1 MNQPLFIQNLYLY
14 PIKSLGGISVQE
26 AQVEEKGFKYDRRW
40 MLVDQSGEFLT
51 QRQHPQLALLQVALG
66 KSKLTV
72 FSKVDPSHKISFD
85 LEMNSG
91 KEMQVSV
98 WGDKV
103 AALQV
108 ASEVSAWFSDFLGMV
123 VDLVLMPESSHRKMD
138 SSFAVQAE
146 SVSFADGMPYVIIG
160 QASLDELNGRL
171 AFPVGMDRFRPN
183 LVFSGGEAY
192 AEDQFKQLQ
201 IGEVEFQVVKPCAR
215 CVMIT
220 VDQEKGTKGKEPL
233 ATLATYRT
241 VNNKVYFGQNAV
253 ALGKGIVR
261 VGDPI
266 QPLKPSS

>member
-1 MNQPLFIQNLYLY
+1 
-14 PIKSLGGISVQE
+14 
-26 AQVEEKGFKYDRRW
+26 

-66 KSKLTV
+66 KSELTV

>member
-1 MNQPLFIQNLYLY
+1 MNQSLFVQNLYLY

-26 AQVEEKGFKYDRRW
+26 AEVEERGFQYDRRW
-40 MLVDQSGEFLT
+40 MLVDEAGEFLT
-51 QRQHPQLALLQVALG
+51 QRQHSQLALLQVALG
-66 KSKLTV
+66 ESELAV
-72 FSKVDPSHKISFD
+72 FSKVDPSRKISFG

-98 WGDKV
+98 WGDV
-103 AALQV
+103 VTALQV
-108 ASEVSAWFSDFLGMV
+108 SPEVSTWFSDFLGMN
-123 VDLVLMPESSHRKMD
+123 VDLVRMPESSHRKMD
-138 SSFAVQAE
+138 PRYAVQEE
-146 SVSFADGMPYVIIG
+146 SVSFADGMPYVMIG

-171 AFPVGMDRFRPN
+171 ADPVGMDRFRPN

-201 IGEVEFQVVKPCAR
+201 IGEVDFQVVKPCAR

-233 ATLATYRT
+233 ATLATYRSQGS
-241 VNNKVYFGQNAV
+241 KVYFGQNAV
-253 ALGKGIVR
+253 ALTQGIVR

-266 QPLKPSS
+266 QQL

>member
-1 MNQPLFIQNLYLY
+1 MNQPLFVQNLYLY

-26 AQVEEKGFKYDRRW
+26 AEVEERGFKYDRRW
-40 MLVDQSGEFLT
+40 MLVDPSGEFLT
-51 QRQHPQLALLQVALG
+51 QRQHPKLALLQVALG
-66 KSKLTV
+66 KSELTV
-72 FSKVDPSHKISFD
+72 FSKVDSSRKITFD

-91 KEMQVSV
+91 KEMQVKV
-98 WGDKV
+98 WGDEV

-108 ASEVSAWFSDFLGMV
+108 APTVSAWFSDFLGMDVELV
-123 VDLVLMPESSHRKMD
+123 VMPESSHRKLD
-138 SSFAVQAE
+138 PRYAVQEE

-171 AFPVGMDRFRPN
+171 ADPVGMDRFRPN
-183 LVFSGGEAY
+183 LVFSGGDAY

-233 ATLATYRT
+233 ATLATYRSQGA
-241 VNNKVYFGQNAV
+241 KVYFGQNAV
-253 ALGKGIVR
+253 SLTQGIVR
-261 VGDPI
+261 LGDPI
-266 QPLKPSS
+266 QQL

>member
-14 PIKSLGGISVQE
+14 PIKSLGGIAVQE
-26 AQVEEKGFKYDRRW
+26 ALVEERGFKYDRRW
-40 MLVDQSGEFLT
+40 MLVDPSGEFLT
-51 QRQHPQLALLQVALG
+51 QRQHPKLALLQVALG
-66 KSKLTV
+66 KSELTV
-72 FSKVDPSHKISFD
+72 FSKVDSFRKITFD

-91 KEMQVSV
+91 KEMQVKV
-98 WGDKV
+98 WGDEV

-108 ASEVSAWFSDFLGMV
+108 APAVSAWFSDFLGMDVELV
-123 VDLVLMPESSHRKMD
+123 VMPESSHRKLD
-138 SSFAVQAE
+138 PRYAVQEE

-171 AFPVGMDRFRPN
+171 ADPVGMDRFRPN
-183 LVFSGGEAY
+183 LVFSGGDAY

-233 ATLATYRT
+233 ATLATYRSQGA
-241 VNNKVYFGQNAV
+241 KVYFGQNAV
-253 ALGKGIVR
+253 SLTQGIVR

-266 QPLKPSS
+266 QQL

>member
-1 MNQPLFIQNLYLY
+1 MNQPLFVQNLYLF
-14 PIKSLGGISVQE
+14 PIKSLGGIAVQE
-26 AQVEEKGFKYDRRW
+26 ALVEERGFKYDRRW
-40 MLVDQSGEFLT
+40 MLVDPSGEFLT
-51 QRQHPQLALLQVALG
+51 QRQHPKLALLQVALG
-66 KSKLTV
+66 KSELTV
-72 FSKVDPSHKISFD
+72 FSKVDSSRKITFD

-91 KEMQVSV
+91 KEMQVKV
-98 WGDKV
+98 WGDEV

-108 ASEVSAWFSDFLGMV
+108 APTVSAWFSDFLGMDVELV
-123 VDLVLMPESSHRKMD
+123 VMPESSHRKLD
-138 SSFAVQAE
+138 PRYAVQEE

-171 AFPVGMDRFRPN
+171 ADPVGMDRFRPN
-183 LVFSGGEAY
+183 LVFSGGDAY

-233 ATLATYRT
+233 ATLATYRSQGA
-241 VNNKVYFGQNAV
+241 KVYFGQNAV
-253 ALGKGIVR
+253 SLTQGIVR

-266 QPLKPSS
+266 QQL

>member
-1 MNQPLFIQNLYLY
+1 MKQPLFIQNLYLY
-14 PIKSLGGISVQE
+14 PIKSLGGIAVQE
-26 AQVEEKGFKYDRRW
+26 ALVEERGFKYDRRW
-40 MLVDQSGEFLT
+40 MLVDPSGEFLT

-66 KSKLTV
+66 ESELTV
-72 FSKVDPSHKISFD
+72 FSKVDPSREISFD

-91 KEMQVSV
+91 KEMQVKV
-98 WGDKV
+98 WGDEV

-108 ASEVSAWFSDFLGMV
+108 APTVSAWFSDFLGMDVELV
-123 VDLVLMPESSHRKMD
+123 VMPESSHRKLNPRY
-138 SSFAVQAE
+138 AVQEE

-171 AFPVGMDRFRPN
+171 ADPVGMDRFRPN
-183 LVFSGGEAY
+183 LVFSGGDAY

-233 ATLATYRT
+233 ATLATYRSQGA
-241 VNNKVYFGQNAV
+241 KVYFGQNAV
-253 ALGKGIVR
+253 SLTQGIVR
-261 VGDPI
+261 LGDPI
-266 QPLKPSS
+266 HQL

>member
-1 MNQPLFIQNLYLY
+1 MNQPLFVQNLYLY

-26 AQVEEKGFKYDRRW
+26 AQVEERGFKYDRRW

-66 KSKLTV
+66 ETGMVV
-72 FSKVDPSHKISFD
+72 FSKVDPSRKISFD
-85 LEMNSG
+85 FEMNSG
-91 KEMQVSV
+91 KELQVSV
-98 WGDKV
+98 WGDV
-103 AALQV
+103 LTALQV
-108 ASEVSAWFSDFLGMV
+108 SPEVSAWFSDFLAMN
-123 VDLVLMPESSHRKMD
+123 VDLVRMPESSHRKLD
-138 SSFAVQAE
+138 PRYAVQEE
-146 SVSFADGMPYVIIG
+146 SVSFADGMPYVMIG

-171 AFPVGMDRFRPN
+171 ADPVGMDRFRPN

-233 ATLATYRT
+233 ATLATYRSQGS
-241 VNNKVYFGQNAV
+241 KVYFGQNAV
-253 ALGKGIVR
+253 ALTQGIVR
-261 VGDPI
+261 LGDPI
-266 QPLKPSS
+266 QQL

>member
-85 LEMNSG
+85 LEMNAG

-98 WGDKV
+98 WGDRV
-103 AALQV
+103 ASLQV
-108 ASEVSAWFSDFLGMV
+108 ASEVSAWFSDFLGVV

-138 SSFAVQAE
+138 SRYAVQAE

-192 AEDQFKQLQ
+192 AEDKFKQLQ

-233 ATLATYRT
+233 ATLATYRSQGS
-241 VNNKVYFGQNAV
+241 KVYFGQNAV

-261 VGDPI
+261 VGDLI
-266 QPLKPSS
+266 QPL